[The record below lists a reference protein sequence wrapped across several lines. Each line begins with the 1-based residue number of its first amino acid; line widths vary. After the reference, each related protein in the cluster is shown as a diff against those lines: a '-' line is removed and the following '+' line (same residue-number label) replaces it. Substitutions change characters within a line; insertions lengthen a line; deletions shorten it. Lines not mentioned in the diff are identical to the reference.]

1 MQDVIIIGAGPC
13 GLSAA
18 IECGRRGLST
28 QIIEKHCLVHSIFL
42 YPTHMQFFSTAEM
55 LEIGDIP
62 FPSPN
67 EKPFRYEALSY
78 YRKVVDHYKLSISQ
92 YEEAVSVERKQ
103 DQSFVVHTV
112 DRSGQ
117 GQSYEARY
125 VVVSSG
131 YFDHPNFIGIP
142 GEELDKVTHYFREAH
157 PYTGMKVAIIG
168 GSNSAVDAAMEL
180 IRVGAQIDMIY
191 RGEAVSDNIKP
202 WVRPVFEAMV
212 QKGKIRVHEQ
222 SQVSEIR
229 ETSVIIHE
237 ADGKESEIDNDF
249 VLALTGFRPDRKL
262 LSSIGVEMDGD
273 MEKPL
278 YNQATMESNVPGLYV
293 AGVIASGRNANEVF
307 IESGRKHGLLIAEH
321 IVASQT
327 VQGESSEPFSDD
339 KQIKTP

>member
-28 QIIEKHCLVHSIFL
+28 HIIEKHCLVHSIYL
-42 YPTHMQFFSTAEM
+42 YPTHMQFFSTAEL
-55 LEIGDIP
+55 LEIGDVP

-78 YRKVVDHYKLSISQ
+78 YRKVADHYDLSISQ
-92 YEEAVSVERKQ
+92 YEEALSVERQ
-103 DQSFVVHTV
+103 PDHSFVVHTV

-117 GQSYEARY
+117 KHQYEARN
-125 VVVSSG
+125 VVISTG
-131 YFDHPNFIGIP
+131 YFDHPNYIGIP

-157 PYTGMKVAIIG
+157 PYTGMNVAIIG

-180 IRVGAQIDMIY
+180 IRVGANIHMVY
-191 RGEAVSDNIKP
+191 RGEEVSENIKP

-212 QKGKIRVHEQ
+212 KKGKIEVHVQ
-222 SQVSEIR
+222 SKVTEIR
-229 ETSVIIHE
+229 ESSITIQDK
-237 ADGKESEIDNDF
+237 DGHTTEIDNDF

-262 LSSIGVEMDGD
+262 LASCGVELDGD

-278 YNQATMESNVPGLYV
+278 FNPETMESNVPGLYV

-307 IESGRKHGLLIAEH
+307 IETGRKHGGLIAEH
-321 IVASQT
+321 IAAVRASHQ
-327 VQGESSEPFSDD
+327 
-339 KQIKTP
+339 

>member
-28 QIIEKHCLVHSIFL
+28 HIIEKHCLVHSIFL
-42 YPTHMQFFSTAEM
+42 YPTHMQFFSTSEQ
-55 LEIGDIP
+55 LEIGDVP
-62 FPSPN
+62 FASPN

-78 YRKVVDHYKLSISQ
+78 YRRVADHYNLSISQ
-92 YEEAVSVERKQ
+92 YEEAISVERKP
-103 DQSFVVHTV
+103 DQTFVVHTV
-112 DRSGQ
+112 DRYGEKQ
-117 GQSYEARY
+117 KYEARH
-125 VVVSSG
+125 VVISTG
-131 YFDHPNFIGIP
+131 YFDHPNYIGIP
-142 GEELDKVTHYFREAH
+142 GEDLDKVTHYFREAH

-191 RGEAVSDNIKP
+191 RGETVSENIKP

-212 QKGKIRVHEQ
+212 EKDKIKVHVQ
-222 SQVSEIR
+222 SKVTEIR
-229 ETSVIIHE
+229 QDSVIICDHE
-237 ADGKESEIDNDF
+237 GNQTEIENDF

-262 LSSIGVEMDGD
+262 LTSCGVELDGD

-278 YNQATMESNVPGLYV
+278 YNPETMESNVPGLYV

-307 IESGRKHGLLIAEH
+307 IETGRKHGLAIAKH
-321 IVASQT
+321 IA
-327 VQGESSEPFSDD
+327 GE
-339 KQIKTP
+339 